1 MAQKQGIS
9 TTDGGRLDASI
20 GTALA
25 AGNIALG
32 AGWGGSTVAITT
44 GSNDQAGQLVITC
57 ATGGGLAQATATI
70 TVTFA
75 DGAYNAAPWVLATVT
90 STSAIDEG
98 HLVWTSTT
106 TGFVLTFSV
115 LPVNAKLYTITYA
128 CIAKAT

>member
-25 AGNIALG
+25 AGNVALG
-32 AGWGGSTVAITT
+32 VGWGGGTVAITT
-44 GSNDQAGQLVITC
+44 GSNDQAGQLVIT
-57 ATGGGLAQATATI
+57 ASSTSPAQATATV

-115 LPVNAKLYTITYA
+115 LPVDTKIYTITYA
-128 CIAKAT
+128 CIAKAS